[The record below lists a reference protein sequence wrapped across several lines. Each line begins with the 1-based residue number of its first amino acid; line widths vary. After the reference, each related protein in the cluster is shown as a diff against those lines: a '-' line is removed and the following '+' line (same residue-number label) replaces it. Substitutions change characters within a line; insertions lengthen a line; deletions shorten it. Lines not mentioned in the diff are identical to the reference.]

1 MNLIRS
7 HMYGLVGI
15 IYYIMVC
22 RDDDGESEVE
32 EKNKEER
39 LKQLWD
45 SFKQST
51 K

>member
-1 MNLIRS
+1 
-7 HMYGLVGI
+7 MYGLVGM
-15 IYYIMVC
+15 IYYKMES
-22 RDDDGESEVE
+22 RNDDKDSEVK
-32 EKNKEER
+32 EKSKDER

>member
-1 MNLIRS
+1 MNLIC
-7 HMYGLVGI
+7 MLV
-15 IYYIMVC
+15 VC
-22 RDDDGESEVE
+22 MLYALYRIDDQVAEVE